1 MNPTNCFQS
10 TTAYHPSATPP
21 SATVSSREWPT
32 LTIYRDGMTNLNA
45 LASALFD
52 IGNVVGLVEPAPTK
66 PNRLRKAWQLH
77 RDPTKGGVPLFGRA
91 DRITL
96 LRFRAAGAAQLLF
109 AEVGPETERLSFVL
123 TLEPSSPKHFRLL
136 PI

>member
-1 MNPTNCFQS
+1 MNPTNRFQPGP
-10 TTAYHPSATPP
+10 AYYPSATLP

-32 LTIYRDGMTNLNA
+32 LTIYRDGMANLNA

-52 IGNVVGLVEPAPTK
+52 IGNVVGLIEPAPTK
-66 PNRLRKAWQLH
+66 PNRFRKAWQLH
-77 RDPTKGGVPLFGRA
+77 RDPTEAGVPLFGRA

-109 AEVGPETERLSFVL
+109 AGVAPETERLSFIL
-123 TLEPSSPKHFRLL
+123 TPEPSNPKHFRLL